1 MSQSFQTVRGMRDIL
16 PEDSARLTLVED
28 TFRKILSRY
37 SYEEIRLPIVE
48 SKNLF
53 DRGLGESTDAV
64 SKEMYSFHDVDSSE
78 LALRPEGTASC
89 ARAIVN
95 HSMAHEHKPR
105 LWYAGPMFRHE
116 RPQAGRYRQF
126 QQVGAE
132 AFGYSG
138 PAIDFELIHIVT
150 DVLESL
156 GLLDST
162 TLLINNIGDAAA
174 RTRFRGA
181 LVEYLKPFVSDLDSD
196 SRKRLSSN
204 PIRILDSKDEK
215 TRSIL
220 EAAPRLKEYVCHQST
235 ERFESILTML
245 DDAHISYEVAD
256 QLVRGFDYYT
266 DSVFEWV
273 TDKIGAQDAVCAG
286 GRYDGLIELLGGK
299 PTPGIGFAAGVDRIA
314 LLQSETQ
321 EEVEYQSTDVYLIAL
336 SEDQRSYVAEI
347 ARRIRQGTNL
357 RVREH
362 TEPGRMGAKMR
373 WADKSGATWAV
384 IAGESEESELNV
396 SIKWLRSDREQVQV
410 PLVGMLE
417 VLKVA

>member
-1 MSQSFQTVRGMRDIL
+1 MRDLL
-16 PEDSARLTLVED
+16 PEDAARLTLIED
-28 TFRKILSRY
+28 TFRDLLNRY
-37 SYEEIRLPIVE
+37 SYEEVRLPIVE
-48 SKNLF
+48 PKNLF

-64 SKEMYSFHDVDSSE
+64 AKEMYSFQDRDSSE

-95 HSMAHEHKPR
+95 HSLAHEDKPR

-138 PAIDFELIHIVT
+138 PAIDFEMLQIVT
-150 DVLESL
+150 DVFNSL
-156 GLLDST
+156 GLLET
-162 TLLINNIGDAAA
+162 ITLLVNNIGDAGA
-174 RTRFRGA
+174 RAQFRDA
-181 LVEYLKPFVSDLDSD
+181 LVEYLNPYKSDLDSD
-196 SRKRLSSN
+196 SKQRLISN
-204 PIRILDSKDEK
+204 PLRILDSKIER

-220 EAAPRLKEYVCHQST
+220 TGAPRLKDFVSDDST
-235 ERFESILTML
+235 ERFETILEML
-245 DDAHISYEVAD
+245 DSVPISYELAD

-266 DSVFEWV
+266 DTVFEWV
-273 TDKIGAQDAVCAG
+273 TDRIGAQDAVCAG
-286 GRYDGLIELLGGK
+286 GRYDGLIELLGGR

-314 LLQSETQ
+314 LLLSSVQ
-321 EEVEYQSTDVYLIAL
+321 EEVEYRSTDVYLIAL
-336 SEDQRSYVAEI
+336 SEGQRSYISEV
-347 ARRIRQGTNL
+347 ARRIRQGTKL

-362 TEPGRMGAKMR
+362 TEPGRMGTKMR

-396 SIKWLRSDREQVQV
+396 SIKWLRSDREQMRV
-410 PLVGMLE
+410 PLCGMID
-417 VLKVA
+417 VLKAA

>member
-1 MSQSFQTVRGMRDIL
+1 MRGMRDIL
-16 PEDSARLTLVED
+16 PEDSARFSLIED
-28 TFRKILSRY
+28 TFRSVLSGY

-64 SKEMYSFHDVDSSE
+64 SKEMYSFHDRDSSE

-95 HSMAHEHKPR
+95 HSMAHEDKPR

-138 PAIDFELIHIVT
+138 PAIDFELIQIVT
-150 DVLESL
+150 NVLESL
-156 GLLDST
+156 GLIESV
-162 TLLINNIGDAAA
+162 TLLINNIGDATA
-174 RTRFRGA
+174 RARFRDA
-181 LVEYLKPFVSDLDSD
+181 LVNYLNPYESDLDSD
-196 SRKRLSSN
+196 SRTRLHKN
-204 PIRILDSKDEK
+204 PMRILDSKNER
-215 TRSIL
+215 TQTIL
-220 EAAPRLKEYVCHQST
+220 EGAPKLKEFVGDHST
-235 ERFESILTML
+235 ERFELILGML
-245 DDAHISYEVAD
+245 SEAQIAYEVAD

-273 TDKIGAQDAVCAG
+273 TDQIGAQDAVCAG

-314 LLQSETQ
+314 LLKSETQ
-321 EEVEYQSTDVYLIAL
+321 EDASYRSTDVYLIAL
-336 SEDQRSYVAEI
+336 SEDQRSYVSEI
-347 ARRIRQGTNL
+347 AKRIRQGTNL

-362 TEPGRMGAKMR
+362 TEPGRMGSKMR

-384 IAGESEESELNV
+384 IAGESEEVELNV
-396 SIKWLRSDREQVQV
+396 SIKWLRSDREQLRV

-417 VLKVA
+417 VLKAA

>member
-1 MSQSFQTVRGMRDIL
+1 MRDIL
-16 PEDSARLTLVED
+16 PEDSARLSLIED
-28 TFRKILSRY
+28 TFRDVLSRY

-64 SKEMYSFHDVDSSE
+64 SKEMYSFCDRDNAE

-95 HSMAHEHKPR
+95 HSMTHEAKPR

-138 PAIDFELIHIVT
+138 PSIDFEMIQIVT
-150 DVLESL
+150 NVLESL
-156 GLLDST
+156 GLLESI
-162 TLLINNIGDAAA
+162 TLLINNIGDARA
-174 RTRFRGA
+174 RARFRDA
-181 LVEYLKPFVSDLDSD
+181 LVEYLNPYQSDLDSD
-196 SRKRLSSN
+196 SKKRLGSN
-204 PIRILDSKDEK
+204 PLRILDSKNNR

-220 EAAPRLKEYVCHQST
+220 VEAPKLRDFVGDQST
-235 ERFESILTML
+235 ERFESILSML
-245 DDAHISYEVAD
+245 DEAQICYEIAD

-266 DSVFEWV
+266 DSVFEWI

-299 PTPGIGFAAGVDRIA
+299 PTPGIGFAAGIDRIA
-314 LLQSETQ
+314 LLQSKTQ
-321 EEVEYQSTDVYLIAL
+321 EDVSYRSTDVYLIAL
-336 SEDQRSYVAEI
+336 SEEQRSYVSEI

-357 RVREH
+357 KVREH
-362 TEPGRMGAKMR
+362 TEPGRMGSKMR
-373 WADKSGATWAV
+373 WADKSGATWAI

-396 SIKWLRSDREQVQV
+396 SIKWLRSDREQLRV

-417 VLKVA
+417 VLKAA

>member
-1 MSQSFQTVRGMRDIL
+1 MRDIL
-16 PEDSARLTLVED
+16 PEDAVRLSLIED
-28 TFRKILSRY
+28 TFRNVLNRY
-37 SYEEIRLPIVE
+37 SYEEVRLPIVE
-48 SKNLF
+48 SRSLF

-64 SKEMYSFHDVDSSE
+64 AKEMYSFQDRDSSE

-95 HSMAHEHKPR
+95 HSMAHEDKPR

-138 PAIDFELIHIVT
+138 PAIDFEMLQIVT
-150 DVLESL
+150 DVFKTLE
-156 GLLDST
+156 LLEPL
-162 TLLINNIGDAAA
+162 TLLVNNIGDASA
-174 RTRFRGA
+174 RAQFRDA
-181 LVEYLKPFVSDLDSD
+181 LVEYLSPYKNDLDPD
-196 SRKRLSSN
+196 SKQRLISN
-204 PIRILDSKDEK
+204 PLRILDSKIEA

-220 EAAPRLKEYVCHQST
+220 NDAPRLKDFVGVDST
-235 ERFESILTML
+235 ERFETILGML
-245 DDAHISYEVAD
+245 DSVPISYEVAD

-266 DSVFEWV
+266 DTVFEWV
-273 TDKIGAQDAVCAG
+273 TDRIGAQDAVCAG
-286 GRYDGLIELLGGK
+286 GRYDGLIELLGGR

-314 LLQSETQ
+314 LLHSAVQ
-321 EEVEYQSTDVYLIAL
+321 EEVEYRSTDVYLIAL
-336 SEDQRSYVAEI
+336 SEEQRSYISEV
-347 ARRIRQGTNL
+347 ARRIRQDTEL

-362 TEPGRMGAKMR
+362 TEPGRMGTKMR

-396 SIKWLRSDREQVQV
+396 SIKWLRSDREQMRV
-410 PLVGMLE
+410 PLCGMID
-417 VLKVA
+417 VLRAA